1 MHDATPTNTPDHR
14 ITPLRRRWRLP
25 RYQPRP
31 DTIAI
36 GLIAA
41 TFIDFTDRAIYL
53 IDQERPFSS
62 LVFLLS
68 TFVFYT
74 VGIWRLSQVA
84 TAYYEANPWIRRG
97 YHQHKLPKGQP
108 YDPSWSRLFYHD
120 HHWAFP
126 LHKYI
131 SRANHR

>member
-1 MHDATPTNTPDHR
+1 MHDATSTSTPDHR

-31 DTIAI
+31 DTIAA

-41 TFIDFTDRAIYL
+41 TFIDFTDRAIHL
-53 IDQERPFSS
+53 IDQGRPFSS

-68 TFVFYT
+68 AFVFYT
-74 VGIWRLSQVA
+74 VGIWRLSQAA
-84 TAYYEANPWIRRG
+84 TAYYEASPWIRRG
-97 YHQHKLPKGQP
+97 HHQHRYSRKARDEFYDTFYHQ
-108 YDPSWSRLFYHD
+108 

-131 SRANHR
+131 FRPSHHRR